1 MEEGAL
7 IQPIIITKDIIDI
20 IIQKIIGAV
29 NPEKIILFG
38 SYAKGNYNS
47 KSDLD
52 IAVIVKDSKEPQYR
66 RAVPIR
72 LALSHI
78 IFPKDIVVFT
88 EQEIIDWQDVPQA
101 FITTILKTGKIIYL
115 KDEK

>member
-1 MEEGAL
+1 MEQGAL
-7 IQPIIITKDIIDI
+7 IQPDFITQDIIEI
-20 IIQKIIGAV
+20 IIQKIIRAV

-38 SYAKGNYNS
+38 SYAKGNYDS

-52 IAVIVKDSKEPQYR
+52 IAVIVKSSKEPKYR

-72 LALSHI
+72 LALSHL

-88 EQEIIDWQDVPQA
+88 EEEISDWQDVPQA
-101 FITTILKTGKIIYL
+101 FITTILRTGTVIYE
-115 KDEK
+115 KDKK

>member
-7 IQPIIITKDIIDI
+7 IQPKIITQDIIDI
-20 IIQKIIGAV
+20 IIQKIISAV

-38 SYAKGNYNS
+38 SYAKGKQNS

-52 IAVIVKDSKEPQYR
+52 IAVIVKNSEEPQYR
-66 RAVPIR
+66 RPVPIR

-78 IFPKDIVVFT
+78 IFPKDIIVFT

-101 FITTILKTGKIIYL
+101 FITTILKTGKNIYE
-115 KDEK
+115 KDKK